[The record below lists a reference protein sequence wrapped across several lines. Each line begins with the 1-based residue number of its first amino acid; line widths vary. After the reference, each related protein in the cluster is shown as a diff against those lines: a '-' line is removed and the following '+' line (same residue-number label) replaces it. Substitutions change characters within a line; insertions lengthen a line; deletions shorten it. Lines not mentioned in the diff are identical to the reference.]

1 MKNRFYLA
9 DRITEFRM
17 AKGVTEREM
26 SRQLGHSL
34 GYINRITSGKGFPG
48 WHGIVE
54 IMQYFDVSPGVIF
67 WDEEGMSK
75 ESELILRTRE
85 LPEKERDVLFRIIN
99 SLLSDKDAKEAKH

>member
-9 DRITEFRM
+9 DRITEFRT

-48 WHGIVE
+48 WRGIVE
-54 IMQYFDVSPGVIF
+54 IIQYFDVSPGIFF
-67 WDEEGMSK
+67 WDGEGTAK
-75 ESELILRTRE
+75 ASELILKAMRLT
-85 LPEKERDVLFRIIN
+85 EKERDVLLRVIN
-99 SLLSDKDAKEAKH
+99 SLLSEKDA